1 MIVPRILISQE
12 FEGKKTVI
20 HAKIRPYTKN
30 SYFPRNWRQKTRN
43 SHKNILNDPYSTEL
57 SGHESYLA

>member
-1 MIVPRILISQE
+1 MIVPRILFSQE

-20 HAKIRPYTKN
+20 DKKIRPYTKN
-30 SYFPRNWRQKTRN
+30 SYFLRNWRQKNRI
-43 SHKNILNDPYSTEL
+43 SRKNIINDPYSTES

>member
-30 SYFPRNWRQKTRN
+30 SYFPRNWKQKNRN
-43 SHKNILNDPYSTEL
+43 SHKNILSDPYSTE
-57 SGHESYLA
+57 